1 MKMLIDHL
9 GGEGAIFRLVNHFYD
24 LMETDPN
31 VADIHRLHFRGHGI
45 DHTRVQQADFMIGFL
60 GGRQHYRETH
70 GHMDVCQIHAHV
82 PIRQADA
89 HAWLAVWDKALL
101 DCGFTGEKVDQ
112 LRRAVN
118 RVAQILIN
126 DVPDWRVGETA

>member
-1 MKMLIDHL
+1 METLIDHL
-9 GGEGAIFRLVNHFYD
+9 GGEDAVFRLVNHFYD

-31 VADIHRLHFRGHGI
+31 AADIHRLHFRGHGV
-45 DHTRVQQADFMIGFL
+45 DHTRVQQVDFMIGFL

-70 GHMDVCQIHAHV
+70 GHMDVREIHAHV

-89 HAWLAVWDKALL
+89 DAWLATWDKALV
-101 DCGFTGEKVDQ
+101 DCGFAGDKVDQ
-112 LRRAVN
+112 LRRAVH

-126 DVPDWRVGETA
+126 EVPDWRIGETA